1 MPAARARRSVH
12 RKSPLSLR
20 LMEERRRVGEGGG
33 GEGGDFK
40 IKVEEKKKKRKQ
52 EREKMTHMVQ
62 SSVSLMESINN
73 VTFLTSL
80 LWEQLYYQSC
90 VF

>member
-1 MPAARARRSVH
+1 
-12 RKSPLSLR
+12 
-20 LMEERRRVGEGGG
+20 
-33 GEGGDFK
+33 
-40 IKVEEKKKKRKQ
+40 
-52 EREKMTHMVQ
+52 MTHMVQ